1 MKRHF
6 GERGRDDIAF
16 VMLLYQLLTFQ
27 LDFTLACLVVARV
40 RSSTPF
46 TQ

>member
-1 MKRHF
+1 MKRNF

-27 LDFTLACLVVARV
+27 LDFTLACLVVDRV
-40 RSSTPF
+40 RSSIASS
-46 TQ
+46 Q